1 MTEKLFLIDGLN
13 QIFRAYYAPFRP
25 LTSPMGES
33 TKTAY
38 VFMNMLIQLIRDM
51 EPDYLAVVMEGGDRG
66 LDFRRSID
74 PRYKAN
80 RDAPPEDFR
89 PQVDR
94 IEALLHALGIPVLH
108 VPGFEADDLMAT
120 IAAQTADADGLEMFM
135 VSSDKDLRQLLE
147 GDRVS
152 LFDPRKGIVLDAPGL
167 EDEFGYT
174 PAQAIDIQTLSGDS
188 TDNIP
193 GVRGIGHKTAV
204 KLIRKYGSAEAVVSH
219 AAELTPKQ
227 RENVLAFSVQM
238 PITRRLVTLRADV
251 PFDFDLDRCALDLDL
266 EAAAP
271 MLEELGFQTIMKK
284 LLAVVPQ

>member
-1 MTEKLFLIDGLN
+1 MRETLFLIDGLN

-25 LTSPMGES
+25 LSSPSGEP
-33 TKTAY
+33 TKMAY

-51 EPDYLAVVMEGGDRG
+51 RPNYLAVVMEGGDRR

-74 PRYKAN
+74 PHYKAN
-80 RDAPPEDFR
+80 RDAPPEDFG

-94 IEALLHALGIPVLH
+94 IKELLHELGIPVLH

-120 IAAQTADADGLEMFM
+120 IASKTATEDGLEVFM

-174 PAQAIDIQTLSGDS
+174 PAQAIDIQTLAGDS

-193 GVRGIGHKTAV
+193 GVRGIGQKTAV
-204 KLIRKYGSAEAVVSH
+204 KLVRKYGSADAVVSH

-238 PITRRLVTLRADV
+238 PITRRLVTLRDDV
-251 PFDFDLDRCALDLDL
+251 PLDFNLDRCVLDLDL

-271 MLEELGFQTIMKK
+271 MLDELGFQSIAKK
-284 LLAVVPQ
+284 LHAVVA

>member
-1 MTEKLFLIDGLN
+1 MTETLFLIDGLN
-13 QIFRAYYAPFRP
+13 QFFRAYYAPFRP
-25 LTSPMGES
+25 LSSPTGEP
-33 TKTAY
+33 TKAIF

-74 PRYKAN
+74 PCYKAN

-89 PQVDR
+89 PQVER
-94 IEALLHALGIPVLH
+94 VESLLGLLGIPVLR

-120 IAAQTADADGLEMFM
+120 IAIVAEDGPEVFL
-135 VSSDKDLRQLLE
+135 VSSDKDLRQLLN
-147 GDRVS
+147 DRVS
-152 LFDPRKGIVLDAPGL
+152 LFDPRKRLVLDAVGL

-174 PAQAIDIQTLSGDS
+174 PAQAIDIQTLAGDS

-193 GVRGIGHKTAV
+193 GVRGIGQKTAV
-204 KLIRKYGSAEAVVSH
+204 KLVRKYGSAEAVVSH

-227 RENVLAFSVQM
+227 RENILAFSVQM
-238 PITRRLVTLRADV
+238 PITRRLVTLRDDV
-251 PFDFDLDRCALDLDL
+251 PLDFDLDRCVLDFDL
-266 EAAAP
+266 EAATP
-271 MLEELGFQTIMKK
+271 MLEELGLQTLMKK